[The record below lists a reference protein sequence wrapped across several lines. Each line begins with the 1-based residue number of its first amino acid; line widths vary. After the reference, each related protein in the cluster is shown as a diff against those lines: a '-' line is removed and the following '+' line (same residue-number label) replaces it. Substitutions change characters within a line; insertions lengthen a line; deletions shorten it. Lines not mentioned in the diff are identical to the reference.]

1 MHKKI
6 IAAGMAVAALAAV
19 GASVASASPVLT
31 EGGLPVAAGAS
42 VTAVNTG
49 TIKFTDR
56 EITEECSS
64 LLWTGTV
71 LQNTGTKIQLEFPKG
86 LGFSG
91 TGTGGTCTSPKG
103 EFTWGFKSKLCFEAN
118 KGSDNIAVTGCG
130 ANLLFTIGLECEYS
144 AASMTGTFITN
155 SDATITLA
163 NQSFERI
170 KGLFIAGGIPC
181 TTPASIDVVLDL
193 TTTNG
198 TTLSIS

>member
-1 MHKKI
+1 MQNKLVASCI
-6 IAAGMAVAALAAV
+6 AVAALAAFA
-19 GASVASASPVLT
+19 ASAASASPVLT
-31 EGGLPVAAGAS
+31 ENGVAIPAGAS
-42 VTAVNTG
+42 VTAANTG
-49 TIKFTDR
+49 VIKFTDR
-56 EITEECSS
+56 EITEECTT

-86 LGFSG
+86 LGFGG
-91 TGTGGTCTSPKG
+91 TGTFAPCTSPKG
-103 EFTWGFKSKLCFEAN
+103 EFSWSFKSKLCFEAN
-118 KGSDNIAVTGCG
+118 KGSDNVVITGCG
-130 ANLLFTIGLECEYS
+130 ANLLFTIGGECEYS
-144 AASMTGTFITN
+144 AASITGTFTTN

-181 TTPASIDVVLDL
+181 TTPASIDLVLDL